1 MRIMAGSLKDLVAC
15 ILTSL
20 GVSAAKAGVAADKV
34 VETNLVGHDSHGI
47 IRLSKYVKAI
57 QEGKINVHANL
68 RVVRETHGVL
78 VCDGDWG
85 FGHVA
90 ASQAADLAVEK
101 ARAQGIACAT
111 IFNCND
117 VGRVGNYTVQIAEQ
131 NLIGIM
137 TVNDGGAGA
146 CVTPYGGCS
155 PLFSTN
161 PISASIP
168 MADRPPICVDM
179 ATSVIAAGKIA
190 LARKCGTELPKGC
203 IIGANGRPSTD
214 PADFYGPP
222 PGALLPLGGLLA
234 GHKGFALPML
244 VEVLSGALSGA
255 GCSGSGER
263 DSQGVFILAI
273 NPEAFEPMEEFAQ
286 RLTQLVETTKSSP
299 KAEGVTE
306 ILVPG
311 ERGGREKEKRLRD
324 GIFMEE
330 ATWTEIMEIAS
341 QLGVEGNWR

>member
-1 MRIMAGSLKDLVAC
+1 VRIMARPLKDLVSSV
-15 ILTSL
+15 LTSL
-20 GVSAAKAGVAADKV
+20 EVPAEKAGVVADKV
-34 VETNLVGHDSHGI
+34 VEANLVGHDSHGI

-57 QEGKINVHANL
+57 QEGRINVHANL

-78 VCDGDWG
+78 VFDGDWG

-90 ASQAADLAVEK
+90 ASEAADMAVEK

-131 NLIGIM
+131 NFIGIM

-161 PISASIP
+161 PISAGIP

-190 LARKCGTELPKGC
+190 LASKRGTDLPKGC
-203 IIGANGRPSTD
+203 IIGANGRPSTN

-222 PGALLPLGGLLA
+222 PGALLPLGGFLA
-234 GHKGFALPML
+234 GHKGYALAML

-273 NPEAFEPMEEFAQ
+273 NPEVFGPPEEFAQ
-286 RLTQLVETTKSSP
+286 KLTQLVEITKSSP

-306 ILVPG
+306 ILIPG
-311 ERGGREKEKRLRD
+311 EPEWREKEKRLRS
-324 GIFMEE
+324 GIFIEE
-330 ATWTEIMEIAS
+330 ATWAEIMEIAS
-341 QLGVEGNWR
+341 QLGVEGNWK